1 MSKKTTKKLLVIGD
15 YRARMQNA
23 AVSDDGRVAWIDDT
37 LYQIQTET
45 AQKQAV
51 LKHSR
56 ARHTDAAAIAAAT
69 AWVWQSRGITTKE
82 NRTVTLVQRV
92 ARCGI
97 YRTERSKAGVRITSF
112 DGKEYAIVADKEA
125 DHPFPIEGGEVNI
138 GGLWATGDRG

>member
-1 MSKKTTKKLLVIGD
+1 MSKKTTKILVIGD
-15 YRARMQNA
+15 YRAAMRNV

-69 AWVWQSRGITTKE
+69 AWVWQSRGVTTKE

-97 YRTERSKAGVRITSF
+97 YRTERSKSSVRITSF
-112 DGKEYAIVADKEA
+112 GGKEYAIVADKEA

>member
-1 MSKKTTKKLLVIGD
+1 MSKKTTKILVIGD

-51 LKHSR
+51 LESSR
-56 ARHTDAAAIAAAT
+56 ARHTDAAAIAAAS

-82 NRTVTLVQRV
+82 TRTVTLVQRV
-92 ARCGI
+92 ARCGVCVI
-97 YRTERSKAGVRITSF
+97 IATPHKTRADAGG
-112 DGKEYAIVADKEA
+112 D
-125 DHPFPIEGGEVNI
+125 
-138 GGLWATGDRG
+138 TGPRGQRP

>member
-1 MSKKTTKKLLVIGD
+1 MSKKTTKILVIGD

-51 LKHSR
+51 LESSR
-56 ARHTDAAAIAAAT
+56 ARHTDAAAIAAAS

-82 NRTVTLVQRV
+82 TRTVTLVQRRLTAHWTRAATWPASV
-92 ARCGI
+92 RSA
-97 YRTERSKAGVRITSF
+97 ERLTR
-112 DGKEYAIVADKEA
+112 
-125 DHPFPIEGGEVNI
+125 PRPGGDWGCPRLGNWCFRSD
-138 GGLWATGDRG
+138 LL

>member
-1 MSKKTTKKLLVIGD
+1 MSKKTTKLLVIGD

-23 AVSDDGRVAWIDDT
+23 AVSDDGRVAWIDNSV
-37 LYQIQTET
+37 YQIQTEPEH
-45 AQKQAV
+45 KQAV

>member
-1 MSKKTTKKLLVIGD
+1 MSKKTTKILVIGD
-15 YRARMQNA
+15 YRAAMRNV

-97 YRTERSKAGVRITSF
+97 YRTERSKAVVPITRF
-112 DGKEYAIVADKEA
+112 DGIFFAIVADKEA

-138 GGLWATGDRG
+138 GGLWDTGDRG